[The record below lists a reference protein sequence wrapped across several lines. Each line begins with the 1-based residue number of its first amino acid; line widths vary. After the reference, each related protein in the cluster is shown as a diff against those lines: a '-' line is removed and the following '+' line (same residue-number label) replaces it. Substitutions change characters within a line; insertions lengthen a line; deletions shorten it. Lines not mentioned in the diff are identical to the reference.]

1 MHPVYIV
8 LDRYSKGELEVMYT
22 DEEIIELFRNL
33 SPNMQ
38 KAIHD
43 IMLVTTDKVDDA
55 QCDEGYGE

>member
-1 MHPVYIV
+1 
-8 LDRYSKGELEVMYT
+8 MYT

-43 IMLVTTDKVDDA
+43 IMLVTTDKIDDT
-55 QCDEGYGE
+55 QFDEGYGK